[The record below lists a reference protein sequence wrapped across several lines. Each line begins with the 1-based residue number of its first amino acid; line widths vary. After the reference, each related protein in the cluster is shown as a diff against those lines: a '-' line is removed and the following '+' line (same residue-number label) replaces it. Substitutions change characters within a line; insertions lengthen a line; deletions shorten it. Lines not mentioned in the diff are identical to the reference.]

1 MFLARGLRVG
11 GPYASIRDG
20 GTTTMRQPSKPLFKT
35 YEIVAIVAFV
45 IAAIG
50 VGSLRLVY

>member
-1 MFLARGLRVG
+1 
-11 GPYASIRDG
+11 
-20 GTTTMRQPSKPLFKT
+20 MRTPSKPLFKT

-50 VGSLRLVY
+50 VGSLRPGLLAAFGAIPHGFERN